1 MRCPVCNHP
10 DTRVV
15 DSRMSAEGDS
25 IRRRRECDKCGF
37 RFSTSEEILLLDL
50 VVVKRDGQREAYSKE
65 KLIGGLKK
73 ALEKRPVTEAAF
85 RSLVHGIERAIQR
98 LSADE
103 ITSVRLGEIV
113 MQHLKDFDEVAYIR
127 FASVYRQ
134 FEDVETFQR
143 ELDALMRLSVVEA
156 ASSRKRKK
164 RL

>member
-1 MRCPVCNHP
+1 
-10 DTRVV
+10 
-15 DSRMSAEGDS
+15 MSAEGDS

-85 RSLVHGIERAIQR
+85 RGLVHGIERDIQR
-98 LSADE
+98 LAADE

-156 ASSRKRKK
+156 ASSRKRRK

>member
-1 MRCPVCNHP
+1 
-10 DTRVV
+10 
-15 DSRMSAEGDS
+15 MSAEGDS